1 MQVLAVRASLL
12 LLLLLLDHAGVWRAE
27 PTIPPRHRF
36 TSSYQLRGFQGRS
49 LRGEDA
55 GVGGADFTIGAR
67 VGFLENAGIGSTD
80 PAGSWLSSRLLL
92 DALSRGAVPALLLL
106 LLLLLPLGL
115 QDTRLG
121 GAHLAV

>member
-12 LLLLLLDHAGVWRAE
+12 LLLLDHARVWRAE
-27 PTIPPRHRF
+27 PTIPSRHRF

-55 GVGGADFTIGAR
+55 GVGSADFTIGAR

-92 DALSRGAVPALLLL
+92 DALARGAVPALL